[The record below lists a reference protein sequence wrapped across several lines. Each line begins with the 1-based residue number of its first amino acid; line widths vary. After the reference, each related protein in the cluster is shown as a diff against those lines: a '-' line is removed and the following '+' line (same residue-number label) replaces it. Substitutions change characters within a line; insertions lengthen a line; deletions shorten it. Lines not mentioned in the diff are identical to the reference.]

1 MEKVIINGI
10 LVDKLTSLHKV
21 LLDIKKTDLEIVKFD
36 NSKFIVP
43 TIDLFFQLNCKK
55 RITLKKINQS
65 LTMMELIDI
74 DLSDDPLALSNSEKY
89 KLLLA
94 LALINNS
101 KNYVIVYPDIY
112 FDDYNLNIM
121 LRILKKISRE
131 YRKNIYIISN
141 DFDLLYRECDYLIIY
156 SKNNIIYNNNRNVLY
171 KEKDNLLN
179 NNYELPKILQFI
191 YLVESKQKI
200 KLDPTFDIKELMK
213 DIYRNV

>member
-1 MEKVIINGI
+1 MEKVIINGV
-10 LVDKLTSLHKV
+10 LVDKFTSFHKV

-36 NSKFIVP
+36 TNKFIVP

-55 RITLKKINQS
+55 RITLKKINQA
-65 LTMMELIDI
+65 LTMVELKDI
-74 DLSDDPLALSNSEKY
+74 NLSDDPLALSNSEKY

-112 FDDYNLNIM
+112 FDDYNMNMM

-131 YRKNIYIISN
+131 YKKSIYIISN

-191 YLVESKQKI
+191 SFVESKQKI
-200 KLDPTFDIKELMK
+200 KLEPTFDIKELMK

>member
-1 MEKVIINGI
+1 MEKVIINGV
-10 LVDKLTSLHKV
+10 LVDKFTSFHKV

-36 NSKFIVP
+36 TNKFIVP

-55 RITLKKINQS
+55 RITLKKINQA
-65 LTMMELIDI
+65 LTMVELKDI
-74 DLSDDPLALSNSEKY
+74 NLSDDPLVLSNSEKY

-112 FDDYNLNIM
+112 FDDYNMNMM

-131 YRKNIYIISN
+131 YKKSIYIISN
-141 DFDLLYRECDYLIIY
+141 DFDLLYRECDQLIIY
-156 SKNNIIYNNNRNVLY
+156 SKNNIIYNNNRNILY

-179 NNYELPKILQFI
+179 NNYELPKILRFI

-200 KLDPTFDIKELMK
+200 KLEPTFDIKELMK

>member
-1 MEKVIINGI
+1 MEKVILNGV
-10 LVDKLTSLHKV
+10 LVDKFTSFHKV
-21 LLDIKKTDLEIVKFD
+21 LLDMQETDLQIVKFD
-36 NSKFIVP
+36 TNKFIIP

-55 RITLKKINQS
+55 RVTLRKMNQA
-65 LTMMELIDI
+65 LTMVELKDI
-74 DLSDDPLALSNSEKY
+74 NLSDDPLVLSNSEKY

-112 FDDYNLNIM
+112 FDDYNMNMM

-131 YRKNIYIISN
+131 YKKSIYIISN

-156 SKNNIIYNNNRNVLY
+156 SKNNIIYNKNRKELY
-171 KEKDNLLN
+171 KEKDKLLN
-179 NNYELPKILQFI
+179 NNYELPKILQFV

-200 KLDPTFDIKELMK
+200 KLEPTFDIKELMK

>member
-1 MEKVIINGI
+1 MEKVILNGV
-10 LVDKLTSLHKV
+10 LVDKFTSFHKV
-21 LLDIKKTDLEIVKFD
+21 LLDMQETDLQIVKFD
-36 NSKFIVP
+36 TNKFIIP

-55 RITLKKINQS
+55 RVTLKKINQA
-65 LTMMELIDI
+65 LTMVELKDI
-74 DLSDDPLALSNSEKY
+74 DLSDDPLALSNSNKY

-112 FDDYNLNIM
+112 FDDYNMNKM

-131 YRKNIYIISN
+131 FKKNIYIISN

-156 SKNNIIYNNNRNVLY
+156 SKNNIIYNKNRKDLY
-171 KEKDNLLN
+171 KEKDKLLN
-179 NNYELPKILQFI
+179 NNYELPKILQFV

-200 KLDPTFDIKELMK
+200 KLEPTFDIKELMK

>member
-1 MEKVIINGI
+1 MEKVILNGV
-10 LVDKLTSLHKV
+10 LVDKFTSFHKV
-21 LLDIKKTDLEIVKFD
+21 LLDMQETDLQIVKFD
-36 NSKFIVP
+36 TNKFIIP

-55 RITLKKINQS
+55 RVTLRKMNQA
-65 LTMMELIDI
+65 LTMVELKGI
-74 DLSDDPLALSNSEKY
+74 DLSDDPLVLSNSEKY

-112 FDDYNLNIM
+112 FDDYNMNIM

-131 YRKNIYIISN
+131 FKKNIYIISN

-156 SKNNIIYNNNRNVLY
+156 SKNNIIYNKNRKELY
-171 KEKDNLLN
+171 KEKDKLLN
-179 NNYELPKILQFI
+179 NNYELPKILQFV

-200 KLDPTFDIKELMK
+200 KLEPTFDIKELMK

>member
-1 MEKVIINGI
+1 MEKVILNGV
-10 LVDKLTSLHKV
+10 LVDKFTSFHKV
-21 LLDIKKTDLEIVKFD
+21 LLDMQETDLQIVKFD
-36 NSKFIVP
+36 TNKFIIP

-55 RITLKKINQS
+55 RVTLKKINQA
-65 LTMMELIDI
+65 LTMVELKDI
-74 DLSDDPLALSNSEKY
+74 DLSDDPLALSNSNKY

-112 FDDYNLNIM
+112 FDDYNMNIM

-131 YRKNIYIISN
+131 FKKNIYIISN

-156 SKNNIIYNNNRNVLY
+156 SKNNIIYNKNRKDLY
-171 KEKDNLLN
+171 KEKDKLLN
-179 NNYELPKILQFI
+179 NNYELPKILQFV

-200 KLDPTFDIKELMK
+200 KLEPTFDIKELMK

>member
-1 MEKVIINGI
+1 MEKVILNGV
-10 LVDKLTSLHKV
+10 LVDKFTSFHKV
-21 LLDIKKTDLEIVKFD
+21 LLDMQETDLQIVKFD
-36 NSKFIVP
+36 TNKFIIP

-55 RITLKKINQS
+55 RVTLRKMNQA
-65 LTMMELIDI
+65 LTMVELKGI
-74 DLSDDPLALSNSEKY
+74 DLSDYPLALSNSNKY

-112 FDDYNLNIM
+112 FDDYNMNIM

-131 YRKNIYIISN
+131 FKKNIYIISN

-156 SKNNIIYNNNRNVLY
+156 SKNNIIYNKNRKELY
-171 KEKDNLLN
+171 KEKDKLLN
-179 NNYELPKILQFI
+179 NNYELPKILQFV

-200 KLDPTFDIKELMK
+200 KLEPTFDIKELMK

>member
-1 MEKVIINGI
+1 MEKVILNGV
-10 LVDKLTSLHKV
+10 LVDKFTSFHKV
-21 LLDIKKTDLEIVKFD
+21 LLDMQETDLQIVKFD
-36 NSKFIVP
+36 TNKFIIP

-55 RITLKKINQS
+55 RVTLKKINQA
-65 LTMMELIDI
+65 LTMVELKGI
-74 DLSDDPLALSNSEKY
+74 DLSDDPLALSNSNKY

-112 FDDYNLNIM
+112 FDDYNMNIM

-131 YRKNIYIISN
+131 FKKNIYIISN

-156 SKNNIIYNNNRNVLY
+156 SKNNIIYNKNRKELY
-171 KEKDNLLN
+171 KEKDKLLN
-179 NNYELPKILQFI
+179 NNYELPKILQFV

-200 KLDPTFDIKELMK
+200 KLEPTFDIKELMK